1 MSFGQNPFGISS
13 FGESYEQA
21 DTAFTLTGVVG
32 TGAVTAVEAKAAAN
46 VAATGIEATGFIG
59 TTIEAGRVVHGVTG
73 VAGTSTLGTILITG
87 GAGTVISI
95 TGVSATGSANGI
107 TFGGDANVPL
117 TGVSATCI
125 TDDPLVNGD
134 EITPEA
140 DAVLSTTGVAGTTAL
155 GTAIGKG
162 GSTNIP
168 TGLEATGTAGSLTI
182 VGKCIEVLPT
192 LIGTTSLNT
201 VVPDCQAVVLPVGVQ
216 GTFTV
221 GDETIDAVQ
230 FDYESIKDNYSRDRT
245 AYIGE
250 FSTLGNTAYVRA
262 A

>member
-32 TGAVTAVEAKAAAN
+32 TGAVTTVEAKAAAS
-46 VAATGIEATGFIG
+46 VTPTGIESTGFIG

-192 LIGTTSLNT
+192 LVGTTSLNT
-201 VVPDCQAVVLPVGVQ
+201 VIPDCQAVAVATSVVA
-216 GTFTV
+216 TFTV
-221 GDETIDAVQ
+221 GDETINAVQ
-230 FDYESIKDNYSRDRT
+230 FDYESIKTDYSRQRT
-245 AYIGE
+245 VFVHAD
-250 FSTLGNTAYVRA
+250 TNTRTRAYVRA